1 MGQLMQ
7 GNFANEIRP
16 SGMVEIGLNA
26 AIASMSTEQPMVLT
40 VRPED
45 TGTDDWD
52 ALPYGPFT
60 PRNHRT
66 LEIGLRDWVRE
77 QSGLGLGYVEQLYT
91 FGDRGRHA
99 QPDEQGPHVVSIG
112 YLALTRW
119 QKDELRHGSS
129 WQSWYKYFPWEDW
142 RDGRPEI
149 IDQVILPRLQEWANK
164 AQSSELRAAP
174 LSAHERLA
182 ICFGDGKIG
191 WDEEKA
197 LERYELL
204 YESGLLPE
212 SRRDNRKSAE
222 QWSELPDLGRPM
234 HHDHRRIVATA
245 IGRLRAKI
253 KYRPVIFELMDEKF
267 TLYEMQKTVEGI
279 MGAHLHKQNF
289 RRLVENAGLV
299 EQTGEVRTHTGG
311 RPAKLFRF
319 RRETVLERPAPGVR
333 ISPSSI

>member
-1 MGQLMQ
+1 MGHQMQ
-7 GNFANEIRP
+7 GKFSNEIMP

-26 AIASMSTEQPMVLT
+26 AIASMSSDQPLILI

-45 TGTDDWD
+45 TANDDWD
-52 ALPYGPFT
+52 ALPFGPFA
-60 PRNHRT
+60 PRTHRT
-66 LEIGLRDWVRE
+66 LEIGLRAWVRE
-77 QSGLGLGYVEQLYT
+77 QSGINLGYVEQLYT

-99 QPDEQGPHVVSIG
+99 QPDDASPHVVSIG
-112 YLALTRW
+112 YLALTRRK
-119 QKDELRHGSS
+119 KDELKHGGA
-129 WQSWYKYFPWEDW
+129 WQGWYKYFPWEDW

-149 IDQVILPRLQEWANK
+149 IDQIIMPRLDEWA
-164 AQSSELRAAP
+164 ARPQSSESRAAP
-174 LSAHERLA
+174 FSAPERLR
-182 ICFGDGKIG
+182 ICFGDGKMG
-191 WDEEKA
+191 WDEEKV

-204 YESGLLPE
+204 YESGLLLE
-212 SRRDNRKSAE
+212 SKRDNRVSAD
-222 QWSELPDLGRPM
+222 QWPNLPDLGRPM

-253 KYRPVIFELMDEKF
+253 KYRPVIFELLDEKF

-311 RPAKLFRF
+311 RPAKLFHF
-319 RRETVLERPAPGVR
+319 RREAILERPAPGVR
-333 ISPSSI
+333 ISPSSH